1 MIKPTKIS
9 PLSESPEETL
19 DAYILAHSDPEG
31 DYLHRLYRQGESRIS
46 PPPKE

>member
-31 DYLHRLYRQGESRIS
+31 E
-46 PPPKE
+46 